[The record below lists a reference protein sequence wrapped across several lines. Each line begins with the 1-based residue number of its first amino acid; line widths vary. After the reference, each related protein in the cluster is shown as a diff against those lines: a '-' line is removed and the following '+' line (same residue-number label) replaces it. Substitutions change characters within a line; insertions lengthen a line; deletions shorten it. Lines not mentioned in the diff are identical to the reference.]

1 MQLFNYGFTWREV
14 QVGRYMSADANNADG
29 NKVVLSNADT
39 LLTRDI
45 YSKEFSQADHRELAK
60 LLKQQAIYADPPYIP
75 LSDTAKHA
83 QYHVEL
89 LCADFR
95 DILNKC
101 PSNAVGVYFPE
112 EEILAWAKRCSETN
126 GLCRYNQSGGFNV
139 PYGQHPKGKPNLQR
153 AAMFLY
159 LTRHGYNGLD
169 RGLYM
174 KRREEF
180 NSETTTTMARDRPEA
195 LILEAKA
202 LFAKNTKYPN
212 YILGDTNPDLI
223 ELLVLPDAE
232 YFVEPFVGAGSVFLI
247 RPILKWMGG
256 KSRVLPELLHNP
268 RPTINDMFQSGMR
281 GC

>member
-1 MQLFNYGFTWREV
+1 MQLFNLYGMDSEV
-14 QVGRYMSADANNADG
+14 QVGRYMSADANKRKAVT
-29 NKVVLSNADT
+29 VVLSNADT

-45 YSKEFSQADHRELAK
+45 YYGFTWQADHRELAK
-60 LLKQQAIYADPPYIP
+60 LLKQQAADGNKAYIP

-83 QYHVEL
+83 QYHSKEFSP
-89 LCADFR
+89 DFR

-101 PSNAVGVYFPE
+101 PSNAVIYADPQ

-126 GLCRYNQSGGFNV
+126 VELLCDQSGGFNV
-139 PYGQHPKGKPNLQR
+139 PYGQHPNGVYFPER

-159 LTRHGYNGLD
+159 LTRHGYNGLC
-169 RGLYM
+169 RYMYM

-180 NSETTTTMARDRPEA
+180 NSETTTGKPNLRPEA

-202 LFAKNTKYPN
+202 LFANGLDRGH

-223 ELLVLPDAE
+223 ELLTMARDQ
-232 YFVEPFVGAGSVFLI
+232 YFVEPFVGAGSVFLNTKY
-247 RPILKWMGG
+247 PKWMGG
-256 KSRVLPELLHNP
+256 KSRVLPELLQVLP
-268 RPTINDMFQSGMR
+268 DAVNDMFQSGMR

>member
-1 MQLFNYGFTWREV
+1 MQLFNLYGTWREV
-14 QVGRYMSADANNADG
+14 QVGRYMSADANKRKA

-45 YSKEFSQADHRELAK
+45 YYGLFSQADHRELAK
-60 LLKQQAIYADPPYIP
+60 LLKQQAADGDPPYIP

-83 QYHVEL
+83 QYHSKE

-101 PSNAVGVYFPE
+101 PSNAVIYAFPE

-126 GLCRYNQSGGFNV
+126 VELRYNQSGGFNV
-139 PYGQHPKGKPNLQR
+139 PYGQHPNGVYNLQR

-159 LTRHGYNGLD
+159 LTRHGYNGLC

-180 NSETTTTMARDRPEA
+180 NSETTTGKPRDRPEA

-202 LFAKNTKYPN
+202 LFANGLEYPN

-223 ELLVLPDAE
+223 ELLTMADAE
-232 YFVEPFVGAGSVFLI
+232 YFVEPFVGAGSVFLNTK
-247 RPILKWMGG
+247 ILKWMGG
-256 KSRVLPELLHNP
+256 KSRVLPELLQVLP
-268 RPTINDMFQSGMR
+268 PTINDMFQSGMR